1 MSRIHIVTDSSVR
14 FTTPE
19 FDKGDLISLAPVTF
33 HSGIKAIVDSPQLSD
48 QETSFLYDAIG
59 EVPIISAPSVD
70 EIVAIY
76 EHLQKKTKEI
86 ISIHTSA
93 ALSEAYQNALQ
104 AREHFLGRCNIQ
116 VLDSQTLSVGL
127 GFLVQTAYEASMS
140 GLHFEDVVRLL
151 RGMIP
156 RIYMVF
162 YLDDMFYLERNQQ
175 VNRSQAILGN
185 MLGIIP
191 FLTVENGKLALM
203 EKVRTRPRAIEKL
216 IEFVSEFTDM
226 QKLCILY
233 GGWKPDEDA
242 FIIEERLSML
252 YPELEVCHVN
262 YGPYLASYI
271 GLNSM
276 GVVVF
281 EGDGEGS

>member
-1 MSRIHIVTDSSVR
+1 MACEAVS
-14 FTTPE
+14 
-19 FDKGDLISLAPVTF
+19 
-33 HSGIKAIVDSPQLSD
+33 SGIP
-48 QETSFLYDAIG
+48 YDGI
-59 EVPIISAPSVD
+59 
-70 EIVAIY
+70 
-76 EHLQKKTKEI
+76 
-86 ISIHTSA
+86 
-93 ALSEAYQNALQ
+93 
-104 AREHFLGRCNIQ
+104 
-116 VLDSQTLSVGL
+116 
-127 GFLVQTAYEASMS
+127 
-140 GLHFEDVVRLL
+140 VRLI

-203 EKVRTRPRAIEKL
+203 EKVRARPRAIEKL

-226 QKLCILY
+226 ERICILY

-252 YPELEVCHVN
+252 YPDLKVCHVN
-262 YGPYLASYI
+262 YGPSLASYI
-271 GLNSM
+271 GLNSV
-276 GVVVF
+276 GVVVL
-281 EGDGEGS
+281 EGDVEGS

>member
-1 MSRIHIVTDSSVR
+1 MPRIHIVTDSSVR
-14 FTTPE
+14 FTHPE
-19 FDKGDLISLAPVTF
+19 IFKGDLITLAPVTF
-33 HSGIKAIVDSPQLSD
+33 RSGDKTVVDSPTLPNQD
-48 QETSFLYDAIG
+48 ATILYDAIG
-59 EVPIISAPSVD
+59 QTPLISAASTE
-70 EIVAIY
+70 EIITIY
-76 EHLQKKTKEI
+76 NRLQKETKQI
-86 ISIHTSA
+86 LSIHTSSS
-93 ALSEAYQNALQ
+93 LSEAYQSATQ
-104 AREHFLGRCNIQ
+104 ASEHFLGRCDIQ
-116 VLDSQTLSVGL
+116 VIDSQTLSVGL
-127 GFLVQTAYEASMS
+127 GFLVQTAYEASKS
-140 GLHFEDVVRLL
+140 GVPFDEIVRLI

-203 EKVRTRPRAIEKL
+203 EKVRARPRAIEKL

-226 QKLCILY
+226 QRICILF

-252 YPELEVCHVN
+252 YPDLEVSHIN

-271 GLNSM
+271 GLHSV
-276 GVVVF
+276 GVVVL
-281 EGDGEGS
+281 EGETDGS